1 MFVFYVDTY
10 MARAMCPPRYRAV
23 KKTLWSLPNRNNK
36 IDFFYRYN
44 FKTPQISST
53 NFSPTPHSLKYG
65 WETNVT
71 LTEVHPASP
80 LGLIVNT
87 T

>member
-1 MFVFYVDTY
+1 MLTPIWPVLCAHPDI
-10 MARAMCPPRYRAV
+10 ARS
-23 KKTLWSLPNRNNK
+23 KKPYGASLNRNNK
-36 IDFFYRYN
+36 IDFFYQYN
-44 FKTPQISST
+44 FKTPQILST